1 MIGSRLRRSPIK
13 HGAKSIRSEGEN
25 MDIIVASLD
34 KNMTFY
40 IPVNVLFWL
49 SVVTYILHIFEESV
63 IPEVFVDKV
72 KRLYWPNYTWEK
84 FFGFNVFL
92 LSLNIGA
99 VITYESLHGAWII
112 FPLILLFERTF
123 NGIYHVIE
131 TIMTRRHS
139 SGLLT
144 SVIVW
149 ILLYVLIRYSLLKG
163 EITYRTFFISF
174 ISGLIM
180 AGIMIVPMVAG
191 RYKDIK

>member
-1 MIGSRLRRSPIK
+1 
-13 HGAKSIRSEGEN
+13 

-34 KNMTFY
+34 KNMNVY
-40 IPVNVLFWL
+40 IPVNVLFWIG
-49 SVVTYILHIFEESV
+49 VVTYILHIFEESV

-72 KRLYWPNYTWEK
+72 KRLYWPNYTGEK
-84 FFGFNVFL
+84 FCGFNIFL
-92 LSLNIGA
+92 LSLNICS
-99 VITYESLHGAWII
+99 VITYESLRGAWMI
-112 FPLILLFERTF
+112 FPLILLFERIF

-131 TIMTRRHS
+131 TIVTKRYS

-149 ILLYVLIRYSLLKG
+149 ILLYVLIRYSLFKG
-163 EITYRTFFISF
+163 EITYQTFFISF

-191 RYKDIK
+191 KYKNIK